1 MQEPIFLLK
10 SVVNSFVIPESV
22 QLRCEG
28 LVDTLDINGCYLS
41 NSKVL
46 FEFYNLL
53 IPYIDDPSWC
63 WRYGEQIDASDMDS
77 IHLALI
83 TCESVSD
90 FLGIGCNYSNLYTT
104 VSSSLKLENNCYC
117 LKFKMPDI
125 YRNLAWFHIH
135 VISAYVVKLLTNQ
148 FGINIENIKIS
159 VPLPKES
166 NLLAPKLREIY
177 SQSDNTSFTI
187 SIPASLYTNKNI
199 KYNSAIHSRAID
211 ECKIKASVYNR
222 FEKIS
227 GNILAIF
234 MRYSDQLP
242 LIEEVAQQLDTSA
255 RNMRK
260 KLAEENT
267 SFKKLAI
274 DYKFF
279 RSCHFLKHSNLHI
292 DEIGYK
298 AGYSCPSN
306 FRRAFVKMFGMTPSS
321 YRKDHQSDSP

>member
-28 LVDTLDINGCYLS
+28 LVDTLDINGCFLS

-53 IPYIDDPSWC
+53 IPHIDDPDWC

-90 FLGIGCNYSNLYTT
+90 FFDICCDYSNLYTT
-104 VSSSLKLENNCYC
+104 VSSSLILENNHYV

-159 VPLPKES
+159 VPLSTES
-166 NLLAPKLREIY
+166 NLVAQKLREVC
-177 SQSDNTSFTI
+177 SQFDNPSFTI

-199 KYNSAIHSRAID
+199 KHNTVIYNRAID
-211 ECKIKASVYNR
+211 DCKTKSAIYNR
-222 FEKIS
+222 SEKFS
-227 GNILAIF
+227 GNILSIF
-234 MRYSDQLP
+234 MGHSDHPP
-242 LIEEVAQQLDTSA
+242 LIEEVAKQLNTSA
-255 RNMRK
+255 RNIRK
-260 KLAEENT
+260 KLAQENT
-267 SFKKLAI
+267 SFKKLAL

-279 RSCHFLKHSNLHI
+279 RSCHFLKHSSLHI

-306 FRRAFVKMFGMTPSS
+306 FRRAFVKIFGMTPSM
-321 YRKDHQSDSP
+321 YRKDHQSELL